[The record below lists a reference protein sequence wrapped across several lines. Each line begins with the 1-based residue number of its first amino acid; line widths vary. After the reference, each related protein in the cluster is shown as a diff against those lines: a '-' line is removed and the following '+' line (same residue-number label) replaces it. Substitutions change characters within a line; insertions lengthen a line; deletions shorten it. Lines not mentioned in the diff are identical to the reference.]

1 MLKSQEKKKTILK
14 LVIASFLSLNI
25 SLSAK
30 STNSNL
36 EIEYK
41 NLSNNQKATLIR
53 TFYNGK
59 SFDYGYTMAAIA
71 WQESHF
77 GKYLINL
84 NDPSC
89 GVFHVMP
96 KYVGN
101 RKNSKWTQSRICE
114 RLITDYKFSFS
125 SALERLKYFENYWK
139 SKGVKRV
146 WSHTV
151 SSYNQGF
158 NYRKN
163 SEYLKAIKEKIRFLK
178 KKIK

>member
-1 MLKSQEKKKTILK
+1 MQKRKSILK
-14 LVIASFLSLNI
+14 LIVAGSISLNI
-25 SLSAK
+25 LLSTPLSAK
-30 STNSNL
+30 TNL
-36 EIEYK
+36 ETEYK
-41 NLSNNQKATLIR
+41 NLSNNQKATLMR

-178 KKIK
+178 TKIK